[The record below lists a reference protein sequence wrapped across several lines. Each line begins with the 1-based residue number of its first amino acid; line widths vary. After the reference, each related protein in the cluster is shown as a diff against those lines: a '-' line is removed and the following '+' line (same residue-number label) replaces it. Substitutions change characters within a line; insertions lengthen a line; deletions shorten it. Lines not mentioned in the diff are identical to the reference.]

1 MIDYGFL
8 ASLAIA
14 FVLGATLG
22 WLGWRARLARAIERA
37 TLDLKRELQQ
47 RHHREIAMYYR
58 YDELE
63 RRVSERTAVLEARNR
78 DLNGMQVELENANA
92 RLRHLATADP
102 LTGIAN
108 RRAFDDALMREVR
121 RARRERKCVS
131 LILCDIDGFKAYNDT
146 YGHARGD
153 DTLRQVARIV
163 AVTFRRAGDLAAR
176 YGGEEFGVILPGVA
190 AREALLYA
198 ERLRRNVWR
207 QGIQHEHAPVGDR
220 ISLSAGVASLDLTT
234 QATAEALLKAADE
247 ALYRAKSEGRN
258 RVALPVARPMPTAAL
273 ERAS

>member
-8 ASLAIA
+8 SSLALA
-14 FVLGATLG
+14 LVLGAALASLG
-22 WLGWRARLARAIERA
+22 WSARRARAIKRA
-37 TLDLKRELQQ
+37 TLELKRELLE
-47 RHHREIAMYYR
+47 RHHREVAMYYR
-58 YDELE
+58 YEELE
-63 RRVSERTAVLEARNR
+63 RSVHERTAVLEARNR
-78 DLNGMQVELENANA
+78 ELNGMQVALENANA
-92 RLRHLATADP
+92 RLRQLATADP

-108 RRAFDDALMREVR
+108 RRAFDDTLMREVR
-121 RARRERKCVS
+121 RARRERKPVS

-153 DTLRQVARIV
+153 DTLRKVARIV
-163 AVTFRRAGDLAAR
+163 ALTFRRAGDLAAR
-176 YGGEEFGVILPGVA
+176 YGGEEFGVILPGVT

-207 QGIQHEHAPVGDR
+207 QGIQHERAPVGDR

-258 RVALPVARPMPTAAL
+258 RVTLPVARPIVTPAL